1 MRLKIKFLEEWLVK
15 IKEKF
20 IPTNLRKNSLIIRQ
34 DEKEDRIKN
43 ELLINKTMKI
53 EAKPR
58 EEMYGIAYFE
68 WVKTERAGDISRF
81 KEFSTVGEVEY
92 IVFEDNTRIDS
103 QLIGDVVLMHEDQ
116 SQIMGRDIMY
126 PEKTDAEILGYTS
139 DRNIP
144 RVETKIVSNDNPV
157 LAILDK
163 SKKKTEKITL
173 SLTVKIPSVDLYN
186 VIRENFDDVDNVILE
201 TVMDQLQERL
211 LKDAL
216 KRELQ
221 NIYSKKKKV

>member
-1 MRLKIKFLEEWLVK
+1 
-15 IKEKF
+15 
-20 IPTNLRKNSLIIRQ
+20 
-34 DEKEDRIKN
+34 
-43 ELLINKTMKI
+43 MKI